1 MTTTTRQLLKLTGAC
16 VLAAAV
22 LAPWHAAQAKD
33 EIVGVSWS
41 NFQEERWKKDE
52 AAIKAALAAAGAKYI
67 SADAQG
73 SNEKQL
79 ADVEALIA
87 KGAKALI
94 ILAMD
99 ASAIQ
104 PAVAKAKE
112 AKIPVVAY
120 DRLIQ
125 DTSVLYL
132 TFDNVEVGRMQA
144 RAVLAV
150 RPKGNYVFIK
160 GSPTDPNA
168 DFLNAGQR
176 EVLNPALGRGDIKIV
191 GEQYTEGWAPEV
203 AQRNMEQI
211 LTKNANKV
219 DAVVASNDGTA
230 GGAIAALRAQN
241 LLGVPVSG
249 QDADIAAL
257 NRVARGEQT
266 VTVWKDA
273 RALGK
278 AAGTYAAQLAT
289 GTKAGAIPGVATWS
303 GGTKKLPIASV
314 FLKPE
319 PITADKLQLVIA
331 AGWATKAQVCAGV
344 LPAKAPAACK

>member
-1 MTTTTRQLLKLTGAC
+1 MNRSTVGAALALMSLT
-16 VLAAAV
+16 LAAATTA
-22 LAPWHAAQAKD
+22 LAKG
-33 EIVGVSWS
+33 EVVGVSWS

-52 AAIKAALAAAGAKYI
+52 AAIKAALEAAGAKYLA
-67 SADAQG
+67 ADAQG

-94 ILAMD
+94 ILAQD
-99 ASAIQ
+99 ASAIL
-104 PAVAKAKE
+104 PAVARAKE
-112 AKIPVVAY
+112 ARVPVVAY

-125 DTSVLYL
+125 DTGVLYL

-144 RAVLAV
+144 RAILAV
-150 RPKGNYVFIK
+150 KPKGSYVLIK

-168 DFLNAGQR
+168 DFLALGQR
-176 EVLNPALGRGDIKIV
+176 EVLKPAIDKHDIRIV
-191 GEQYTEGWAPEV
+191 GEQYTEGWSPEV

-211 LTKNANKV
+211 LTRNDNKV

-230 GGAIAALRAQN
+230 GGVVAALRAQN
-241 LLGVPVSG
+241 LTGIPVSG
-249 QDADIAAL
+249 QDGDVAAL

-273 RALGK
+273 RELGK
-278 AAGTYAAQLAT
+278 AAGTFAAQMAA
-289 GTKAGAIPGVATWS
+289 GTKLADVKGVATWS
-303 GGTKKLPIASV
+303 GGAKKLAIPSV
-314 FLKPE
+314 FLKPL
-319 PITADKLQLVIA
+319 PITRENLKVVID

-344 LPAKAPAACK
+344 DAAKVAACK